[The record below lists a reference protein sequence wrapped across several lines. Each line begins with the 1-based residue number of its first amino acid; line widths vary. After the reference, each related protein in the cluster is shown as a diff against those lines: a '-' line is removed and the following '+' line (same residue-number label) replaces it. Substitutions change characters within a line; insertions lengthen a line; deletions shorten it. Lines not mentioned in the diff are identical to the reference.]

1 MNSFKYFLVLLI
13 SFQIGIA
20 QNKKYTAKQVDS
32 LFELGNDYYKNSDY
46 YNSLK
51 ELRFALIGAEEIKND
66 TLVSNICNRIGRNFA
81 QIKNLEFSNYFFNK
95 SLLLAKNTNNLKHQI
110 LVLNNLGNLFTGFYE
125 KKSNQNLAIAYYKQA
140 LQLANK
146 NHLQED
152 ICLLSMNLAWAYL
165 KFKDFK
171 NAKPFLNDF
180 VKLHPKYGNK
190 YFNNIVYMLQAT
202 YYEGIGN
209 YQLAEKTYQN
219 GLATFS
225 EKLIFKE
232 KKSEYLY
239 RYSRLLSKI
248 NKPQEAALFLKQ
260 ADSINEI
267 FYNKEIVKKAKE
279 TSSALV
285 LDAFKLD
292 KVKADFE
299 LKSKEQNVRLNK
311 NISYITLI
319 FLAILSCF
327 SIYILKLYKNK
338 NKINEQLLHL
348 NIELEKA
355 KRVAEES
362 NEMKS
367 KFVSTI
373 THELRTPLFGVISL
387 TEILEKS
394 IHEEEN
400 KSHLQSLKYSAKYL
414 LNLVNDVLQISKLEN
429 NNYKLENSVFEF
441 KNVINSVKLNLEQI
455 AIQNNNTLII
465 EIDPK
470 VNPYFCSDEVKLT
483 QLCINLTSNAL
494 KFTKNGVVTIKID
507 TISEIDNS
515 QIVKFSFIDTGFGIS
530 EENQKKI
537 FDKFFQIT
545 PKDNFFQGSGLGLT
559 IVNDILLVFNSKIV
573 LQSELGKGSE
583 FSFIL
588 KLEKANKSD
597 QFDTEVINQELNNFN
612 VLIVDDNKINQIVT
626 SKTIENLNGI
636 PTIVENGF
644 KAIEMIRLNDY
655 DIVLMD
661 INMPEIN
668 GFDTTVAIR
677 KFNKNIPIIAFT
689 AFDKS
694 EIQEKVEISGISD
707 VLNKPF
713 TNSELIHIINKYT
726 FSSSESV

>member
-1 MNSFKYFLVLLI
+1 MRSLKYILIILL
-13 SFQIGIA
+13 SFQLGFT
-20 QNKKYTAKQVDS
+20 QSKKYTSKQVDS
-32 LFELGNDYYKNSDY
+32 LFELGNNYYKKSDY

-51 ELRFALIGAEEIKND
+51 ELRFALIGAEKIKND

-95 SLLLAKNTNNLKHQI
+95 SLVLAQKSNNLKHQI

-125 KKSNQNLAIAYYKQA
+125 KKSNQKRAISYYKQA
-140 LQLANK
+140 LQLANA
-146 NHLQED
+146 NTLNED
-152 ICLLSMNLAWAYL
+152 ICLISMNLAWAYL
-165 KFKDFK
+165 KFEDYK
-171 NAKPFLNDF
+171 NAKPFLDDF
-180 VKLHPKYGNK
+180 IKLHPKYGNK
-190 YFNNIVYMLQAT
+190 FFNNIVYMLQAT

-209 YQLAEKTYQN
+209 YQLAEKMYQD

-225 EKLIFKE
+225 KKLIFKE

-239 RYSRLLSKI
+239 RYSRFLSKI
-248 NKPQEAALFLKQ
+248 KQTQKAALFLKQ

-267 FYNKEIVKKAKE
+267 FYNKEILKKAKE
-279 TSSALV
+279 TSSALIIE
-285 LDAFKLD
+285 AFKLD

-299 LKSKEQNVRLNK
+299 LKSKEQNLKLNK

-319 FLAILSCF
+319 FLAIISCF
-327 SIYILKLYKNK
+327 SIYIFKLYKNK
-338 NKINEQLLHL
+338 NTINEQLIHL

-355 KRVAEES
+355 KLAAEES

-373 THELRTPLFGVISL
+373 THELRTPLFGVINL

-394 IHEEEN
+394 VLEEES
-400 KSHLQSLKYSAKYL
+400 KSHLKSLKYSAKYL
-414 LNLVNDVLQISKLEN
+414 LSLVNDVLQISKLEN
-429 NNYKLENSVFEF
+429 KNSKLEKNIIEF
-441 KNVINSVKLNLEQI
+441 KSLIHAVKSNLEQI
-455 AIQNNNTLII
+455 AIQNNNKLV
-465 EIDPK
+465 IDIG
-470 VNPYFCSDEVKLT
+470 NHISDYFCSDEVKLT
-483 QLCINLTSNAL
+483 QLCFNLTSNAL

-507 TISEIDNS
+507 KINEIDNS
-515 QIVKFSFIDTGFGIS
+515 QVIKFSFIDTGVGIS

-537 FDKFFQIT
+537 FEKFYQIT

-559 IVNDILLVFNSKIV
+559 IVNDILVLFNSKIE
-573 LQSELGKGSE
+573 LKSEIGKGTE

-588 KLEKANKSD
+588 KLEKATKSE
-597 QFDTEVINQELNNFN
+597 QFETDAINEKFNNLK

-636 PTIVENGF
+636 STIAENGF
-644 KAIEMIRLNDY
+644 AAIEMIRLQEF

-661 INMPEIN
+661 INMPEID

-694 EIQEKVEISGISD
+694 EIQEKVQMSGISD

-713 TNSELIHIINKYT
+713 IKAELVQLIKKFT
-726 FSSSESV
+726 SSRNV